1 MAKSLYGNVAEKGFQ
16 IIFLLFLLWD
26 CSFIYLSP
34 DQFLPSNH
42 HFLDSIQGS
51 GDLVMTK
58 KKISS
63 FKELKTRLKQI
74 QKKQTRDLME
84 DNCGGL

>member
-1 MAKSLYGNVAEKGFQ
+1 MAKSLYGNVAEKGFL

-58 KKISS
+58 KNLQLQGTKNQIETNA
-63 FKELKTRLKQI
+63 KET
-74 QKKQTRDLME
+74 
-84 DNCGGL
+84 N